1 MCHYI
6 IICLIS
12 KFFSC
17 ICKNLC
23 VTLCVVV
30 HIRDTL
36 LLTLYRTFW
45 RSFLFY
51 NVFLKF
57 YLKDTHTHSWPLLF
71 CIIIALIYVFRSHFY
86 VIYTIYNVSLANT
99 KNIILIQRESRG
111 HMLGKCSIHVSCYSV
126 VCLLVDGTE
135 ICTRTL
141 YLDNSFQL
149 TIYWLKPCR
158 RLNIKIICIYFI
170 IICVNVYEKKK
181 KHISRESVPDTKRLT
196 QTLKIITM
204 YMIILFNGIIIADLI
219 LV

>member
-1 MCHYI
+1 M
-6 IICLIS
+6 
-12 KFFSC
+12 
-17 ICKNLC
+17 
-23 VTLCVVV
+23 
-30 HIRDTL
+30 
-36 LLTLYRTFW
+36 
-45 RSFLFY
+45 
-51 NVFLKF
+51 
-57 YLKDTHTHSWPLLF
+57 
-71 CIIIALIYVFRSHFY
+71 FRSHFY
-86 VIYTIYNVSLANT
+86 VIYTIYNVSRWQIQK

-126 VCLLVDGTE
+126 VCLFVRDGTE

-170 IICVNVYEKKK
+170 IICVNVYEKNDIF
-181 KHISRESVPDTKRLT
+181 HKRVSQIQNSIPKRVT
-196 QTLKIITM
+196 QTM